1 MAVLG
6 KIRNRGALLVSI
18 IGLGLFAFIAEEAV
32 RSCESTKNNERQQIA
47 EVLGEKISY
56 QDFQDLVDEY
66 QDVIKM
72 TQGRDNLSEDEIN
85 QVRDMVWNQY
95 VQNAILAREADK
107 LGLKVTDDEI
117 RDILNQGNNQMLM
130 QTPFVNQQTG
140 RFDANSL
147 KQFINEYKKAQ
158 QTNPQQA
165 EQMRP
170 IYNYWNFMEKNLR
183 QQLLAQ
189 KYQTLLANTFVSNSI
204 EAKQAFNE
212 ENEESSIQLAAL
224 PYSTIADKDI
234 QISDDDLKAKYKEL
248 KPRFRQ
254 YEETRDIKYV
264 SVRVEASTADRN
276 ATLAQ
281 TKDFASQLATAED
294 PAEVVRKS
302 GSTVSYLGVPVMNS
316 AFPNDIVETLDS
328 IPVGTTTAIKENK
341 QDNTLNVV
349 RLISKQEL
357 PDSVQFQIIQ
367 VGAETLEAARTKAD
381 SIMGALSADA
391 SQWDAIAKKY
401 NQTGAQQWLT
411 TRDYQY
417 APSIDADTKAYLN
430 ALNTMAVGEV
440 KNLATNSGNI
450 IIKVTDRRAMQ
461 TKYLAAVIKT
471 PINFS
476 KDTYSKAY
484 NKFSQF
490 VSENQTIE
498 NLEKNA
504 KKYGYQLM
512 DMQDIRASQHNI
524 AGIHGT
530 HDALKWVYE
539 ADANSVSPLYE
550 CGDNDNLLVVALTKI
565 HEKGYR
571 DLDDEQVK
579 AMVKAEVMNDKKAEK
594 ILAKVAGVKNVA
606 GAKAKGAQ
614 IVTVDQIT
622 FSSPAFITATG
633 AMEPALSGAVAA
645 TKQGQ
650 FCKTPVKGNAG
661 VYLFQVTKKQSRK
674 QKYDAKAYMQRIA
687 QRNMQAAGNFMQEL
701 FLNADITDR
710 RVMFF

>member
-1 MAVLG
+1 
-6 KIRNRGALLVSI
+6 
-18 IGLGLFAFIAEEAV
+18 
-32 RSCESTKNNERQQIA
+32 
-47 EVLGEKISY
+47 
-56 QDFQDLVDEY
+56 
-66 QDVIKM
+66 
-72 TQGRDNLSEDEIN
+72 
-85 QVRDMVWNQY
+85 
-95 VQNAILAREADK
+95 
-107 LGLKVTDDEI
+107 
-117 RDILNQGNNQMLM
+117 
-130 QTPFVNQQTG
+130 
-140 RFDANSL
+140 
-147 KQFINEYKKAQ
+147 
-158 QTNPQQA
+158 
-165 EQMRP
+165 
-170 IYNYWNFMEKNLR
+170 
-183 QQLLAQ
+183 
-189 KYQTLLANTFVSNSI
+189 
-204 EAKQAFNE
+204 
-212 ENEESSIQLAAL
+212 
-224 PYSTIADKDI
+224 
-234 QISDDDLKAKYKEL
+234 
-248 KPRFRQ
+248 
-254 YEETRDIKYV
+254 
-264 SVRVEASTADRN
+264 
-276 ATLAQ
+276 
-281 TKDFASQLATAED
+281 
-294 PAEVVRKS
+294 
-302 GSTVSYLGVPVMNS
+302 
-316 AFPNDIVETLDS
+316 
-328 IPVGTTTAIKENK
+328 
-341 QDNTLNVV
+341 
-349 RLISKQEL
+349 
-357 PDSVQFQIIQ
+357 
-367 VGAETLEAARTKAD
+367 
-381 SIMGALSADA
+381 
-391 SQWDAIAKKY
+391 
-401 NQTGAQQWLT
+401 
-411 TRDYQY
+411 
-417 APSIDADTKAYLN
+417 
-430 ALNTMAVGEV
+430 MAVGEV

-504 KKYGYQLM
+504 KKYGYLLM